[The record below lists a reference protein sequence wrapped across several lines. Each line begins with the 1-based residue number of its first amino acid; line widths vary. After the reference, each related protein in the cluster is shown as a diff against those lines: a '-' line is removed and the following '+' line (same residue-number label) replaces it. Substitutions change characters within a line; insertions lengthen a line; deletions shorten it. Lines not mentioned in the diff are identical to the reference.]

1 MTAPATTPDTMQAL
15 RLVAWGEEPELVCV
29 PVPQPGPG
37 ELLLRVGAAGL
48 CHSDLHVI
56 DSGGRLPYSLPFT
69 LGHEVAGTVHAVG
82 AGVTSAWLGEPV
94 AVHGVWS
101 CGLCR
106 RCRQGRENACLRLT
120 GPVGCGLG
128 YDGGLAEF
136 MLVPSEH
143 FLVRTN
149 GLPAQEVA
157 PLTDA
162 GLTAYHAV
170 AANLDV
176 ITDEAVVLVVGIGGL
191 GHLAIQVLRSL
202 CSATIVAV
210 DPRDSAR
217 ALALRHG
224 AEVVVADLAL
234 VAAALDD
241 RAVDA
246 EGGLDLILDFVGS
259 AATLTGS
266 AGQLAPG
273 GRMVVVGSAGG
284 DLVASKAGDL
294 PRGWQLSAPF
304 WGTRSDLEAVVA
316 LAAQGDLA
324 AESETGSLTDAPEL
338 YRRLR
343 RGEIRGRAVVVPDRS
358 PAPLSPAWAHRQH

>member
-1 MTAPATTPDTMQAL
+1 MTIPDTIPDTMQAL
-15 RLVAWGEEPELVCV
+15 RLIAWGEEPQLVRV

-37 ELLLRVGAAGL
+37 ELLLRVDAAGL

-56 DSGGRLPYSLPFT
+56 DSGGRLPYALPFT
-69 LGHEVAGTVHAVG
+69 VGHEVAGTVAAVG

-120 GPVGCGLG
+120 GPIGCGLG

-136 MLVPSEH
+136 MLVPSDR

-149 GLPAQEVA
+149 GLPAELVA

-176 ITDEAVVLVVGIGGL
+176 VTDEAVVLVIGVGGL

-202 CSATIVAV
+202 SSATVVAV
-210 DPRDSAR
+210 DPRESAR

-224 AEVVVADLAL
+224 AEVAVADVGLAT
-234 VAAALDD
+234 AILDGLE
-241 RAVDA
+241 A
-246 EGGLDLILDFVGS
+246 EGGADLVLDFVGS
-259 AATLTGS
+259 PSTLSKAAGL
-266 AGQLAPG
+266 LAPG
-273 GRMVVVGSAGG
+273 GRLVVVGSAGG
-284 DLVASKAGDL
+284 ELVASKAGGL
-294 PRGWQLSAPF
+294 PRDWQLSAPF
-304 WGTRSDLEAVVA
+304 WGTRTDLEAVVA
-316 LAAQGDLA
+316 LAARGA
-324 AESETGSLTDAPEL
+324 VVAESERGNLADAPEL

-343 RGEIRGRAVVVPDRS
+343 RGEIRGRAVVVPDPS
-358 PAPLSPAWAHRQH
+358 LAPLSPARAHRQH

>member
-1 MTAPATTPDTMQAL
+1 MMPDTMQAL
-15 RLVAWGEEPELVCV
+15 RLTAWGEEPELMRV

-37 ELLLRVGAAGL
+37 ELLLSVDAAGL

-56 DSGGRLPYSLPFT
+56 DSGGRLPYTLPFT

-82 AGVTSAWLGEPV
+82 TGVTSAWLGESV

-101 CGLCR
+101 CGVCR
-106 RCRQGRENACLRLT
+106 RCRQGRQNSCLRLT

-136 MLVPSEH
+136 MLVPSER

-149 GLPAQEVA
+149 GLPADQVA

-170 AANLDV
+170 AANLEV

-202 CSATIVAV
+202 SSVTVVAV
-210 DPRDSAR
+210 DPRESAR

-234 VAAALDD
+234 VAEALDD
-241 RAVDA
+241 RTVDA

-259 AATLTGS
+259 SATLSGS
-266 AGQLAPG
+266 AGLLAPG
-273 GRMVVVGSAGG
+273 GRLVVVGSAGG
-284 DLVASKAGDL
+284 ELVASKAGGL
-294 PRGWQLSAPF
+294 PRDWQLSAPF
-304 WGTRSDLEAVVA
+304 WGTRADLEAVVA
-316 LAAQGDLA
+316 LAARGELV
-324 AESETGSLTDAPEL
+324 AESETGSLADAPEL

-343 RGEIRGRAVVVPDRS
+343 HGEIRGRAVVVPDPS
-358 PAPLSPAWAHRQH
+358 PAPLSPARAHRQH